1 MRRRGVR
8 TTFVTL
14 HVGLDTFRP
23 VAEDDPRKHRLHS
36 EAFTLGQCAARE
48 LNAARQEGRRV
59 VAAGTTTVRV
69 LEQAS
74 LGAEEKS
81 GAIEPAS
88 GWADLF
94 ILPGYRFRTVQA
106 LISNFH
112 LPRST
117 LLMLVCAFAGRERV
131 LVAYQ
136 EAIKL
141 RYRFYSFG
149 DCMLVV

>member
-1 MRRRGVR
+1 
-8 TTFVTL
+8 
-14 HVGLDTFRP
+14 
-23 VAEDDPRKHRLHS
+23 
-36 EAFTLGQCAARE
+36 
-48 LNAARQEGRRV
+48 
-59 VAAGTTTVRV
+59 VRV

-74 LGAEEKS
+74 LRAENDG

-94 ILPGYRFRTVQA
+94 ILPSYRFRTVQA
-106 LISNFH
+106 LITNFH

-131 LVAYQ
+131 LAAYQ
-136 EAIKL
+136 EAIRL

-149 DCMLVV
+149 DGMIIL